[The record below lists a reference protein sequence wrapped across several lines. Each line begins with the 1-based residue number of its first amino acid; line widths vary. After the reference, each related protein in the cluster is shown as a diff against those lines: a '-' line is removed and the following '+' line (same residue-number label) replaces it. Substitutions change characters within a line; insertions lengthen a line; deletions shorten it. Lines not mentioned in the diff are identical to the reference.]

1 MFRHA
6 RSIILLFFIILSSPF
21 SPAQEGMDEN
31 EQMKIWGDYMTPGPM
46 HEMLAKSTGEWKTT
60 SKFWLD
66 PATEPMLT
74 EGSAKTEMILGNR
87 YQQTIHNGSVM
98 GMPSEG
104 IFLLGYDNAIE
115 EFTSVWIDNLG
126 TGTSVAKGT
135 YDESTKILTMTG
147 TMVDPFTKKEM
158 NIKTVMKIVDD
169 NHHLFEMYLDYKGQ
183 EFKSMEIEFVR
194 N

>member
-1 MFRHA
+1 MLKPALSFM
-6 RSIILLFFIILSSPF
+6 LLFFIILISPF
-21 SPAQEGMDEN
+21 SLAQEGMDEN
-31 EQMKIWGDYMTPGPM
+31 EQMKIWMDYMTPGPM
-46 HEMLAKSTGEWKTT
+46 HEMMAKSIGEWKTT
-60 SKFWLD
+60 SKFWMN
-66 PATEPMLT
+66 PAGEPMIT
-74 EGSAKTEMILGNR
+74 EGTAKTEMILGGR
-87 YQQTIHNGSVM
+87 YQKTVHNGVMM

-104 IFLLGYDNAIE
+104 MYILGYDNVTN

-135 YDESTKILTMTG
+135 YDESIKILTMNG
-147 TMVDPFTKKEM
+147 TMVDPFTKQEM

-169 NHHLFEMYLDYKGQ
+169 SHHLFEMYLNYEGQ